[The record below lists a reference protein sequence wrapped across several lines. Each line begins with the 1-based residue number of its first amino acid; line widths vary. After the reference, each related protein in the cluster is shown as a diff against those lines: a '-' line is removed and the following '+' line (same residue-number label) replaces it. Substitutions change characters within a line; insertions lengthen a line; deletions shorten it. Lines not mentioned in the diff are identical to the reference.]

1 VSKLFDQAKK
11 AQQWTN
17 VPAKLQDVQHLD
29 VGQLLENIEYP
40 EIVKEVIPE
49 PPMERGRTASLARGE
64 SPVAIAGET
73 HSAAAVESYRAL
85 RTRLMNRQAVKAF
98 KSIMITSAVPG
109 EGKTLTAL
117 NLALCYSQLP
127 DTRVLVV
134 DADLRSRGLSHL
146 FGNPET
152 SGVAE
157 VLSGDVTPEDAVQ
170 ATEHKNLY
178 VVTAGAHIGKS
189 SSAEQFAGPHW
200 REFMVQSSETYS
212 LVLVDSPP
220 VLAVADSEMIG
231 AGCDGLLVI
240 VRALNTSREV
250 LQRLAAS
257 IDKNKLI
264 GVVYNGIPDGIM
276 SRHHYGY
283 GYGNGS
289 NGKK

>member
-1 VSKLFDQAKK
+1 MSKLFDETKK
-11 AQQWTN
+11 AQQWTIAPN
-17 VPAKLQDVQHLD
+17 KVQDVRGLD

-40 EIVKEVIPE
+40 EIVREVAPAEPVKES
-49 PPMERGRTASLARGE
+49 RTALLVKGD

-73 HSAAAVESYRAL
+73 SSVAAVESYRAL
-85 RTRLMNRQAVKAF
+85 RTRLINRQTVKSF

-117 NLALCYSQLP
+117 NLALCFSQLP
-127 DTRVLVV
+127 NTRVLLV
-134 DADLRSRGLSHL
+134 DADVRSRGLSHF

-152 SGVAE
+152 AGVSE
-157 VLSGDVTPEDAVQ
+157 VLSGEVTPDDAVQ

-178 VVTAGAHIGKS
+178 VVTAGANIAKS

-200 REFMVQSSETYS
+200 REFMARSTEAYS
-212 LVLVDSPP
+212 LVVVDSPP

-240 VRALNTSREV
+240 VRALHTNREV
-250 LQRLAAS
+250 LQRLAGS
-257 IDKNKLI
+257 IDKSKLLGI
-264 GVVYNGIPDGIM
+264 VYNGMPDGIM

-283 GYGNGS
+283 GYGS
-289 NGKK
+289 AGKK